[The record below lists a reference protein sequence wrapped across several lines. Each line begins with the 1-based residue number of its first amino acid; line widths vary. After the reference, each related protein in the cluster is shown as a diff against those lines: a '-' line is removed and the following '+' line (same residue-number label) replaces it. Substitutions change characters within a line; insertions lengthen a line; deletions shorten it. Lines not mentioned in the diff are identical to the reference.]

1 MGGGGFFHTSN
12 LRRETANGVEEGKTI
27 GKIWRQSNQ
36 IIRVARV

>member
-1 MGGGGFFHTSN
+1 MGGGFHTSN